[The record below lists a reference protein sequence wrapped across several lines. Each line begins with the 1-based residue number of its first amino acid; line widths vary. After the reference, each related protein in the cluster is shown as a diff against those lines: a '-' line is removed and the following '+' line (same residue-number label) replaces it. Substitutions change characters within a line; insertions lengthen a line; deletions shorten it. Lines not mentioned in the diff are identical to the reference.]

1 MRLELRE
8 NEEVILKTKKHWLIL
23 VRSVLIFELILLTA
37 INVLIKYKEWE
48 YIGYLTQLMI
58 FITLAFILSFLY
70 RHWDIDM
77 DLYIPLFFLIW
88 FAYLVAFI
96 FL

>member
-77 DLYIPLFFLIW
+77 DIYIPLFFLIW
-88 FAYLVAFI
+88 FAYLVAFN

>member
-37 INVLIKYKEWE
+37 IDAL
-48 YIGYLTQLMI
+48 
-58 FITLAFILSFLY
+58 
-70 RHWDIDM
+70 
-77 DLYIPLFFLIW
+77 PLL
-88 FAYLVAFI
+88 L
-96 FL
+96 